1 VEGDDNQY
9 FKDNVKN
16 QVEGKKT
23 DTVES
28 GVTSYGRGDGDMR
41 WGVAVMIV
49 AGVVGGCIAW

>member
-23 DTVES
+23 DKVES
-28 GVTSYGRGDGDMR
+28 GVTSYGR
-41 WGVAVMIV
+41 
-49 AGVVGGCIAW
+49 